1 MKYDK
6 KKKEKKKNSKIAW
19 LVSARPEIWYGRKVF
34 SFSLSVLLFPISYPH
49 RMSLMLNAITRLDL
63 HKIIIR

>member
-34 SFSLSVLLFPISYPH
+34 SFSLSVLLFPISYPQNVSH
-49 RMSLMLNAITRLDL
+49 VERDNALIARE
-63 HKIIIR
+63 IIIR